1 MSVLLHRNSV
11 NPLMPIIISTT
22 SDISLMMS
30 LLAMSLGGWDWGG
43 GWRVK
48 KALAM
53 SGLPMERF
61 WLALGGPFL
70 SSLYE

>member
-1 MSVLLHRNSV
+1 
-11 NPLMPIIISTT
+11 
-22 SDISLMMS
+22 MS

-48 KALAM
+48 KACPCLGLA
-53 SGLPMERF
+53 MERF
-61 WLALGGPFL
+61 WLALGRPFL